1 METRTDQTKLPKDA
15 VAELLNPTPTGK
27 STMEP
32 KSEQKID
39 QNRKARNTV
48 GLVLTIVMLGLTG
61 YVLFIQSEN
70 YKTLELSSEMSLNDQ
85 GKQSEN
91 YRYYV
96 KEYTT
101 VKQQLDE
108 TQTRLSKMT
117 MELELVSKELASTK
131 TMLSETEVLLAQTQ
145 QENKMLK
152 GDPQAVANMHKL
164 FGDQANAAGKNLD
177 NLKKQNQNYDTELS
191 KLKGDLENF
200 QANAGDL
207 KQGASLIKDLRD
219 KIRVVKNKMRS
230 LRKDAAQAREAA
242 QVERDRQLLLLGNNG
257 FVTKNGELQLGEKA
271 KKSVDIDVKFVP

>member
-1 METRTDQTKLPKDA
+1 METKADQTKLPKDA
-15 VAELLNPTPTGK
+15 VAELLNPASTGK

-32 KSEQKID
+32 KLDQKSD

-48 GLVLTIVMLGLTG
+48 GVILTIVMLGLTG
-61 YVLFIQSEN
+61 YVLYIQSEN

-96 KEYTT
+96 KEYST

-108 TQTRLSKMT
+108 TQTRLGKMT

-131 TMLSETEVLLAQTQ
+131 TMLSETEVLLAQAQ

-152 GDPQAVANMHKL
+152 GDPQAMANMQKL
-164 FGDQANAAGKNLD
+164 FGDQVNTAGKNLD
-177 NLKKQNQNYDTELS
+177 NLKKQNETYDSELS
-191 KLKGDLENF
+191 KLKGDLESF
-200 QANAGDL
+200 QTNAGDL
-207 KQGASLIKDLRD
+207 KQGASLIKDLRS
-219 KIRVVKNKMRS
+219 KIRIVKDKMRA
-230 LRKDAAQAREAA
+230 LKKDAAQAREAA

-257 FVTKNGELQLGEKA
+257 FVTKDGELQLGEKA